1 MVEFACTRRPV
12 LGTPALAAEA
22 PWRKTQQAQ
31 EISKPLGCARVR
43 PGSVLEFRFTSSR
56 YGLNFTTFDGGIR
69 MYAVIRAGGKQY
81 RVAPGD
87 VIRVEKVGTGT
98 DGLVEFPVL
107 AVSGEEGKVGQQ
119 ADARVVGEIVE
130 EGRGAKILVFHYNR
144 KKQYKKLRG
153 HRQAYTAV
161 RISEI
166 AFDGQSFKA
175 PELPK
180 KEAKP
185 KKVKAHEAHEHE
197 SHEHEAPAAHA
208 KAKKGS
214 AKKKAAPKK
223 AKKKSHPKNK

>member
-1 MVEFACTRRPV
+1 
-12 LGTPALAAEA
+12 
-22 PWRKTQQAQ
+22 
-31 EISKPLGCARVR
+31 
-43 PGSVLEFRFTSSR
+43 
-56 YGLNFTTFDGGIR
+56 

-107 AVSGEEGKVGQQ
+107 AVSGEAGQVGQQ
-119 ADARVVGEIVE
+119 ADARVVGTVVE
-130 EGRGAKILVFHYNR
+130 EGRGAKILVFHYKR

-153 HRQAYTAV
+153 HRQSYTAV

-166 AFDGQSFKA
+166 AFGGQSFKA

-180 KEAKP
+180 KEPKL
-185 KKVKAHEAHEHE
+185 KKVKAAEAETPVEE
-197 SHEHEAPAAHA
+197 ST
-208 KAKKGS
+208 AKKSS

-223 AKKKSHPKNK
+223 AAKKSTPKKK